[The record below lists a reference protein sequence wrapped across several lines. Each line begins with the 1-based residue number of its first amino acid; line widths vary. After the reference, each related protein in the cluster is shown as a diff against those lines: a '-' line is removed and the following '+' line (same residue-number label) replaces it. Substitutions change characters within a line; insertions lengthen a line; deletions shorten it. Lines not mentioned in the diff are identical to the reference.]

1 MGIQREQFALE
12 RQRVLGDL
20 VGELKEYEKAHI
32 STAAMDRMEKV
43 VVASMAKK
51 DQMIMAQR
59 LVELEREKAHAEE
72 ITKLREE
79 QIKMMT

>member
-1 MGIQREQFALE
+1 VKKEEVILGMGIQREQMALE

-43 VVASMAKK
+43 VVASLAQK
-51 DQMIMAQR
+51 D
-59 LVELEREKAHAEE
+59 
-72 ITKLREE
+72 
-79 QIKMMT
+79 

>member
-1 MGIQREQFALE
+1 MGIQREQMALE

-43 VVASMAKK
+43 VVASLAQK
-51 DQMIMAQR
+51 D
-59 LVELEREKAHAEE
+59 
-72 ITKLREE
+72 
-79 QIKMMT
+79 